1 MNKLIVLDID
11 ETLIHSY
18 EKEVSDFDFKFN
30 SDEDIFYTKKR
41 PFLDEFIEYCFDNFK
56 VAVWTASDRDY
67 ASTILKNI
75 GILESDLL
83 FFYSRENCSIKL
95 DYEFI

>member
-30 SDEDIFYTKKR
+30 SI
-41 PFLDEFIEYCFDNFK
+41 
-56 VAVWTASDRDY
+56 S
-67 ASTILKNI
+67 SILKR
-75 GILESDLL
+75 DL
-83 FFYSRENCSIKL
+83 S
-95 DYEFI
+95 